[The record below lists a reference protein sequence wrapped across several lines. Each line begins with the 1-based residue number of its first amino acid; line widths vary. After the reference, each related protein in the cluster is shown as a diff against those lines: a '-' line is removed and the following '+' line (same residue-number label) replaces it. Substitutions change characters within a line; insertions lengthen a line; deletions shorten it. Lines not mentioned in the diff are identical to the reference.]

1 MFASRASLA
10 LIQITLGKPDEALRL
25 SNEALS
31 RARQLNLADVLAL
44 AIQWA
49 GSVRLYR
56 REPEAA
62 HELAEALIALAKEH
76 GFQELPLAGRA
87 LRGWAMTKL
96 GQTEEGVAKLEA
108 AAAYS
113 PQSAAPVQ
121 SILAEVYARVGRTD
135 EALAIVDEELARVE
149 RSGARLEEARLYR
162 VKGEA
167 ILMHDSSTT
176 DDAEKRFSKGY
187 RNRERH

>member
-1 MFASRASLA
+1 VFASRASLA
-10 LIQITLGKPDEALRL
+10 LIQIALGKPDEALRL

-49 GSVRLYR
+49 GRVRLYR

-62 HELAEALIALAKEH
+62 DELAEALIALAKEH
-76 GFQELPLAGRA
+76 GFQELLLAGRA

-96 GQTEEGVAKLEA
+96 GQTEKGVAKLEA

-113 PQSAAPVQ
+113 PQSAPVL

-176 DDAEKRFSKGY
+176 DDAEKRFRKAIEIA
-187 RNRERH
+187 RDTE

>member
-1 MFASRASLA
+1 
-10 LIQITLGKPDEALRL
+10 
-25 SNEALS
+25 
-31 RARQLNLADVLAL
+31 
-44 AIQWA
+44 
-49 GSVRLYR
+49 
-56 REPEAA
+56 
-62 HELAEALIALAKEH
+62 
-76 GFQELPLAGRA
+76 
-87 LRGWAMTKL
+87 MTKL

-176 DDAEKRFSKGY
+176 DDVEKRFRKAIEIA
-187 RNRERH
+187 RDTE